1 MLSPV
6 PLLSVSSCLPGT
18 PLARDS
24 AQLILLMQLV
34 SQSWKGRNLSG
45 ENTGSS
51 IALCLIYGSVLLTLV
66 ISHLSRHL
74 LLP

>member
-1 MLSPV
+1 MLYLV
-6 PLLSVSSCLPGT
+6 PLLSVSSCFPST
-18 PLARDS
+18 PMARDS

-34 SQSWKGRNLSG
+34 SQSSKVRTLSG

-51 IALCLIYGSVLLTLV
+51 IALCLICGSALLTLV

-74 LLP
+74 LLS